1 MAHLATNRFNYWN
14 QLAVLIGLIGVGLI
28 IGGAIALIL
37 PFIVNLDA
45 GIKMSTNSA
54 QLMENLLKPENA
66 ALLRWI
72 TFLTSFFMFFLPTV
86 LYAFICHKKPFV
98 HLGFKHNSNIKSA
111 GVVILIMLAALPLV
125 SALQELTTLFP
136 WSKATLLKFKLAE
149 DAYNE
154 QVAVIARMDNFTDY
168 ILSVVVIA
176 FLPALFEETLFRGG
190 IQNLLSRWFKKP
202 VLAIIVTSIVFSA
215 IHGSYLGFLSRFAL
229 GFVLGWIYY
238 RTGNIWLNIIG
249 HFFNNA
255 FAVTAMYLFT
265 KAGEH
270 PDPSKIDGQI
280 PLWVG
285 LASVAA
291 LYGLFSFFNKVSE
304 KEIDQPGVELMMP
317 GVEANHEPFN

>member
-14 QLAVLIGLIGVGLI
+14 QLAVLVGLIGVGLI

-125 SALQELTTLFP
+125 SALQ
-136 WSKATLLKFKLAE
+136 
-149 DAYNE
+149 
-154 QVAVIARMDNFTDY
+154 
-168 ILSVVVIA
+168 
-176 FLPALFEETLFRGG
+176 
-190 IQNLLSRWFKKP
+190 
-202 VLAIIVTSIVFSA
+202 
-215 IHGSYLGFLSRFAL
+215 
-229 GFVLGWIYY
+229 
-238 RTGNIWLNIIG
+238 
-249 HFFNNA
+249 
-255 FAVTAMYLFT
+255 
-265 KAGEH
+265 
-270 PDPSKIDGQI
+270 
-280 PLWVG
+280 
-285 LASVAA
+285 
-291 LYGLFSFFNKVSE
+291 
-304 KEIDQPGVELMMP
+304 
-317 GVEANHEPFN
+317 